1 MNTSERD
8 ASALIEK
15 HTIGYVPPED
25 RHGKVRDLFTLWFGG
40 NIAPLPIVTGALG
53 VQIFHLNLLWG
64 IVAIIVGQAVG
75 GVLMALHSA
84 QGPQMGIPQMI
95 QSRAQFGSW
104 GALLVTVIAGVMYVG
119 FFASNIV
126 LAGKSL
132 HGIEHGIPVPV
143 GIVIGAIGSGL
154 IGVIGYRLIHILN
167 RIGTWVLGI
176 GIFIGFGYILTHIST
191 DDFLTRGGFNF
202 AGWLATVSL
211 SALWQIAFAP
221 YVSDYS
227 RYLPENVRVASTFW
241 ATYLGCTIG
250 STLAFVFGAVAVLA
264 VPPGAD
270 ATDAVKQ
277 ATGPLGLPMLVLFLL
292 SVISHNALNLYGA
305 VLAAITSLQTFA
317 YRWIPTAKA
326 RAVLSTAILL
336 ASCYGAIGASTNFVG
351 NLVDLVLALLVVL
364 VPWTAINL
372 IDFYVIHKGKYD
384 IQSIF
389 QVDGGIYGRFNPQAL
404 IAYGVGIVVQIP
416 FMSTPMYTGPVPKYL
431 DGADLSW
438 VIGLLLTSPLYYWLA
453 SRDTDYRR
461 RQSGAS
467 VTRRPA
473 RQS

>member
-1 MNTSERD
+1 MGDSR
-8 ASALIEK
+8 SAVPLIEK
-15 HTIGYVPPED
+15 HTIGYVPHEE

-53 VQIFHLNLLWG
+53 VQIYHLNLFWG
-64 IVAIIVGQAVG
+64 VIAILVGQAIG
-75 GVLMALHSA
+75 GILMALHSA

-132 HGIEHGIPVPV
+132 HGIESSIPVPV
-143 GIVIGAIGSGL
+143 GIVIGALGSGL
-154 IGVIGYRLIHILN
+154 IGIVGYRFIHILN

-176 GIFIGFGYILTHIST
+176 GIVVGFAYIFTHVAT
-191 DDFLTRGGFNF
+191 ADFLTRGGFNF

-227 RYLPENVRVASTFW
+227 RYLPANVGVGATFW
-241 ATYLGCTIG
+241 ATYLGCTLG

-264 VPPGAD
+264 VAPGAD
-270 ATDAVKQ
+270 TMDAVKLS
-277 ATGPLGLPMLVLFLL
+277 TGTIGPFMLVLFLL

-305 VLAAITSLQTFA
+305 VLSVITSLQTFA
-317 YRWIPTAKA
+317 YRWIPTAKS
-326 RAVLSTAILL
+326 RAVLSFIIL
-336 ASCYGAIGASTNFVG
+336 AACCFAAVGASKDFIG
-351 NLVDLVLALLVVL
+351 HFVDLVLALLVVL

-372 IDFYVIHKGKYD
+372 IDFYMIHKGRYD
-384 IQSIF
+384 IDSIF
-389 QVDGGIYGRFNPQAL
+389 RVDGGIYGRFNSQAL
-404 IAYGVGIVVQIP
+404 IAYAIGIVVQIP
-416 FMSTPMYTGPVPKYL
+416 FMNTPIYVGSFSSHL
-431 DGADLSW
+431 NGADLSW
-438 VIGLLLTSPLYYWLA
+438 LVGIVVTAPLYYWLA
-453 SRDTDYRR
+453 TRDTAYRR
-461 RQSGAS
+461 RLNQQPS
-467 VTRRPA
+467 VSIR
-473 RQS
+473 